1 MRKLLSFFSIIL
13 LLSGCAEESKKQ
25 EQTSASITSP
35 NGNLEV
41 QFQLDNNGKPFYLVK
56 KNNTTVIDTSYLGL
70 KFKNQ
75 SALTQN
81 FKITEV
87 TTTEADETWEQP
99 WGEQRVIRDHH
110 KQLQLHLE
118 ETTDTN
124 LALVLLCIM
133 TIASILFK
141 PSKAP
146 VIQNVG
152 VFLLVLILSPF
163 LS

>member
-41 QFQLDNNGKPFYLVK
+41 HFQLDNNGKPFYLVK

-75 SALTQN
+75 PALIKN
-81 FKITEV
+81 FKIAEV
-87 TTTEADETWEQP
+87 TTAETDETWEQP

-118 ETTDTN
+118 ETTDKPRKLN
-124 LALVLLCIM
+124 I
-133 TIASILFK
+133 ILR
-141 PSKAP
+141 
-146 VIQNVG
+146 
-152 VFLLVLILSPF
+152 FLTTE
-163 LS
+163 